1 MRDPDAWDAAWV
13 LALAILVAASASV
26 LLWAGMPSA
35 AAGAVQQIG
44 FFAVPLV
51 YARWA
56 KLRPFVSNGF
66 VRLPLRRLALVVMAS
81 LGSLWL
87 LNGLVHVQER
97 LVRSAGYEEQA
108 KAQEQQIQRGIEAA
122 QKQGAAPAL
131 ALLVLIPPLCEE
143 TFFRGILFRGILAR
157 FGAGVAIAS
166 TSILFALFHVI
177 DIQKI
182 LMLILGCYFGFLV
195 YVTRSLWASIVAH
208 GVNNLA
214 VLTLTWIYKGNLPDI
229 VGPWWMYVLSALV
242 FGMAVTMLVLDRNDQ
257 TSLE

>member
-1 MRDPDAWDAAWV
+1 MRDPDARDAALV
-13 LALAILVAASASV
+13 LALAILVAAAASL
-26 LLWAGMPSA
+26 LLWAGVPGP
-35 AAGAVQQIG
+35 AAGAIQQIG
-44 FFAVPLV
+44 FFLAPLV
-51 YARWA
+51 YARAA

-66 VRLPLRRLALVVMAS
+66 VRLPLRRLALVLMAS

-97 LVRSAGYEEQA
+97 IVRSAGYEEQA

-143 TFFRGILFRGILAR
+143 TFFRGILFRGVLAR

-166 TSILFALFHVI
+166 TSILFALFHMI

-195 YVTRSLWASIVAH
+195 YITRSLWASIVAH

-214 VLTLTWIYKGNLPDI
+214 VLTLMWIHQGNLPDI
-229 VGPWWMYVLSALV
+229 VGPWWMYVLSAIV
-242 FGMAVTMLVLDRNDQ
+242 FGLAMTMLVLDRKAEK
-257 TSLE
+257 S